1 MAGHWLG
8 QVGLVVV
15 LVWTI
20 PSISDRAIAQ
30 NSGKFILAVSLIIL
44 PQYLILNNGESG
56 IPGISVLERTVD

>member
-1 MAGHWLG
+1 M
-8 QVGLVVV
+8 VV